1 MDGML
6 SQDEINALLQ
16 GMDLSDTA
24 DGGDAAADPTP
35 ENSTAENYNNENE
48 AAENA
53 APVVSDGEELTDVE
67 KDAIGE
73 VANISMG
80 SSATTLYSLVNR
92 KVNITTPVV
101 TLATW
106 KNLLD
111 SYEKPCVF
119 IQIKYTQGLD
129 GTNILVLK
137 EHDVKVI
144 TDLMMGGDGTNTDG
158 ELGELHLSAISEAMN
173 QMMGSAATSLSTL
186 LQTVIDISPPESS
199 LFDLTEVKDGKEISP
214 FLGGTFVKIAFR
226 MQIDDL
232 VDSTI
237 MQLYPIDFAKKLV
250 ETFINTQMSSLDGT
264 AEEQPTQVKDSAS
277 EQNMQGSAAMAGT
290 TDHMTQPG
298 MDSMGQ
304 QGSMNMNGMN
314 QMGMNPMGNMGM
326 NQMGSTPMGMNGMN
340 QMGGMNMSQMGMN
353 QTGMNQM
360 GNMNGMNPM
369 GNTPM
374 GMNGMNQMGNMNG
387 MGMMNQMG
395 MMGMPGQ
402 NVQNV
407 NVQPAQFQSFSN
419 DNTGMTG
426 QENIGLIKD
435 VPLEVTVELGRTT
448 KSISDILDFS
458 PGTIIELDRIAGEP
472 IDVLVNGKF
481 VAKGEVVVIE
491 ESFGVRIT
499 EIIK

>member
-24 DGGDAAADPTP
+24 DGSDTAAPAP
-35 ENSTAENYNNENE
+35 ESSTADNNDNGYVTDTK
-48 AAENA
+48 
-53 APVVSDGEELTDVE
+53 PTIGDGEVLTDVE

-106 KNLLD
+106 KTLLD

-186 LQTVIDISPPESS
+186 LKTVIDISPPESS

-264 AEEQPTQVKDSAS
+264 VEEQPTQVKNSAS

-290 TDHMTQPG
+290 TEHMTQPG

-340 QMGGMNMSQMGMN
+340 QMGGMDMSQMEMN
-353 QTGMNQM
+353 QMGMNQM

-369 GNTPM
+369 GNSPM